1 MAPVATFVSW
11 TLGSSL
17 FERASDLRNFEVSV
31 QDRASVSIEET
42 HLSTLIQLEKIHEY
56 KSEYNL

>member
-11 TLGSSL
+11 TPGSSL

-42 HLSTLIQLEKIHEY
+42 HLSTMIQLEKY
-56 KSEYNL
+56 FT